1 MFFLLDLTNNNFD
14 ASSKNDPFEQNMGE
28 LDSMNVAMKTW
39 PMQCWPE
46 WVMQHNYNKLES
58 LHGLVEF
65 FTWWCPVT
73 FVGL

>member
-1 MFFLLDLTNNNFD
+1 MQAARMTHLSRNTWGNWTQ
-14 ASSKNDPFEQNMGE
+14 A
-28 LDSMNVAMKTW
+28 MNVAMKTW
-39 PMQCWPE
+39 AMQCWPE